1 MMAIVFGAPMPFKKA
16 TVAVAYAPDPAQIRK
31 VHGEPVSITLSAVA
45 VGMSRGTCF
54 WVTAGTR
61 ELGVFLGE
69 APRMDC
75 DLAQCKRLETPFAGL
90 SGLVFSAVSSTTTV
104 FLRQLPLLFCSS
116 TG

>member
-54 WVTAGTR
+54 WVTAGTKAR
-61 ELGVFLGE
+61 GVLLGGGPGGIGKVFRSPRLG
-69 APRMDC
+69 
-75 DLAQCKRLETPFAGL
+75 KPFTAWLG
-90 SGLVFSAVSSTTTV
+90 
-104 FLRQLPLLFCSS
+104 LPLLVLEISPPLLSS
-116 TG
+116 QPP

>member
-54 WVTAGTR
+54 WVTAGKMGR
-61 ELGVFLGE
+61 GFSLGVGPRVIGTMVFFTPLGT
-69 APRMDC
+69 PC
-75 DLAQCKRLETPFAGL
+75 TGLLGLPLASVLFRPP
-90 SGLVFSAVSSTTTV
+90 VFSTQPPPP
-104 FLRQLPLLFCSS
+104 FQLFR
-116 TG
+116 G